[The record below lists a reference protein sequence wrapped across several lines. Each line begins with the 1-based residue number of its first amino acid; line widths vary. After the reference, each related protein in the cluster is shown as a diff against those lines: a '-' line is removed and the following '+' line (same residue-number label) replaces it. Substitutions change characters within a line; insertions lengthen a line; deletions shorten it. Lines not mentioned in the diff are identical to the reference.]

1 MDTRR
6 VLLAVGSVLFG
17 MLACNLPAGLSASTI
32 TPAPTAE
39 ANLPATITSQA
50 STIEASNRTAT
61 PGAEPAATP
70 LAATSSVPEVSV
82 SATTNCRSGPSKAH
96 DLLLELDPG
105 TPPRSPR
112 SPYRP
117 PRPPSPPRRPTSCTR
132 VSRVLSWECP
142 PPCRASSRFTWR
154 CRGRTW
160 QITKTVTESIVPG
173 ISSRPSHPTRLRIST
188 IGSETSGGPWSS
200 TLFGPSTRSGSPTP
214 LNNTSAAGDIHCA
227 CTATLDRPRSASR
240 SPASDSEKSISSK
253 DPRLRT
259 ARVSLFMIVGNDLG
273 SRCLLP
279 TSSGT

>member
-105 TPPRSPR
+105 ETAEVVGKNTATGYWIIKYSGGTCWLWGQ
-112 SPYRP
+112 Y
-117 PRPPSPPRRPTSCTR
+117 
-132 VSRVLSWECP
+132 
-142 PPCRASSRFTWR
+142 A
-154 CRGRTW
+154 
-160 QITKTVTESIVPG
+160 TVTGDASALAEVAIPTAS
-173 ISSRPSHPTRLRIST
+173 PSKPAAPTDFVHTGFSCAFVGVST
-188 IGSETSGGPWSS
+188 
-200 TLFGPSTRSGSPTP
+200 TLPRKQQIHLEMSWKDMADNEDGYRVYR
-214 LNNTSAAGDIHCA
+214 AGDLI
-227 CTATLDRPRSASR
+227 ATLPPNATTYIDNW
-240 SPASDSEKSISSK
+240 
-253 DPRLRT
+253 
-259 ARVSLFMIVGNDLG
+259 VGDLWWPVVIYSVRAFNAVG
-273 SRCLLP
+273 ESNAAEQHIGCW
-279 TSSGT
+279 